1 MVKFSGVRH
10 ELFHESSGSKWCVVQ
25 GSNLCTAMFQK
36 HFQGLILGQL
46 FSGITFCKNTFS
58 EKVSALSDILKKGR
72 SENWQAKFNTE
83 NNQKHAG
90 EAAPDAHLD
99 ELAGIG
105 DDGWIEQDW

>member
-25 GSNLCTAMFQK
+25 GSKLWPADMCQK

-72 SENWQAKFNTE
+72 SEDRQAKFHTE
-83 NNQKHAG
+83 NNQEHAG

-105 DDGWIEQDW
+105 DDRWIE